1 MRIVNVIQNEAGISV
16 CDGCLINIL
25 CGVGR
30 EIRADQSIVVPLIQ
44 LSQAFLSPRSDCH
57 ITLCIHISFTVAV
70 KRYIGTDKVQIH
82 LLGIG
87 TSAHCPRNGVVSTQ
101 IIFLYSI
108 QILFQFSLCGRNF
121 HSQLIQPVLTDISG
135 VAGLFRTSLLHNG
148 ISHAIDHAC
157 RFSLGTVCLN
167 VSAVLRIQI
176 GQILQGSAAR
186 VVVEQRLVIGHD
198 DVRGGTAAHH
208 DVYLVIRLG
217 SGNSGILHID
227 VVQFLHLFLNPLG
240 KVVVL
245 SGGSGCSVTSV
256 PNHYVDGYFIAVQVR
271 LSRFGASLS
280 LSCSSIGR
288 SGFFRG
294 SSAFCRRFGGCG
306 RSRASTCPPPSLP

>member
-1 MRIVNVIQNEAGISV
+1 M
-16 CDGCLINIL
+16 
-25 CGVGR
+25 
-30 EIRADQSIVVPLIQ
+30 
-44 LSQAFLSPRSDCH
+44 
-57 ITLCIHISFTVAV
+57 T
-70 KRYIGTDKVQIH
+70 
-82 LLGIG
+82 
-87 TSAHCPRNGVVSTQ
+87 
-101 IIFLYSI
+101 
-108 QILFQFSLCGRNF
+108 
-121 HSQLIQPVLTDISG
+121 
-135 VAGLFRTSLLHNG
+135 GLFRSSLLHNG

-157 RFSLGTVCLN
+157 RLGLRTIRLD

-186 VVVEQRLVIGHD
+186 VVIEQCLVIGHND
-198 DVRGGTAAHH
+198 IRSSAAAQH
-208 DVYLVIRLG
+208 DINLVIRLG